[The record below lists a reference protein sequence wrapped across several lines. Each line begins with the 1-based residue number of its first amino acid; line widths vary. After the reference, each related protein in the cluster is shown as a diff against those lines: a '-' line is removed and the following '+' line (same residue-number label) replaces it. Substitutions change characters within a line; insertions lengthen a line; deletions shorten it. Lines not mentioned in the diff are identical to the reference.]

1 MHTYTANQL
10 KMFFLLGV
18 MFILLSPV
26 LAQEKPNVIVFIAD
40 DAGWRDFGAYGNS
53 SIKTD
58 HIDQLAARGM
68 KFNNAFLTTPQCS
81 PTRTSLL
88 SGQFA
93 HTVRTEDLHEPL
105 ASSVRI
111 LPSYLQQGGYYTAI
125 LGKTH
130 IGQSAM
136 EQFNVFHRGDGNPI
150 PEDFSKVLED
160 SGEKPFFAWYAFSDP
175 HRIYQEN
182 TIPDP
187 HDPAEV
193 VVPPYLADTPETRK
207 DLAMYYDEITRMDRN
222 IGDVLELLEDA
233 NEADNTLVL
242 FITDNGKPFTRAKGT
257 LYDEGIKSPL
267 IAVWP
272 DNIEAGTE
280 NDALVSLIHL
290 APTILDAAGLEKD
303 DEMYG
308 KSLLPMLVG
317 ESVQPDKF
325 VFAERNWHDCD
336 EHMRSVRSDTFKLIF
351 NAYTEWPLCT
361 AADLA
366 GSASHQSLLEL
377 KAAGKLNQN
386 QMLVFQTPRP
396 VIEFYDI
403 KEDPYEL
410 NNLAYKVEYR
420 PLIREH
426 FGALSDWMEATDDFD
441 PHYRRRYDNTDRV
454 TGTMFYGG
462 GRPEMY
468 NVIEEGK
475 DHLKRVRKRGY

>member
-1 MHTYTANQL
+1 MYTGSTNFL
-10 KMFFLLGV
+10 RTILLLGV
-18 MFILLSPV
+18 MSVLLSPA
-26 LAQEKPNVIVFIAD
+26 LAQDKPNVIVFIAD
-40 DAGWRDFGAYGNS
+40 DAGWRDFSAYGNAA
-53 SIKTD
+53 IKTD
-58 HIDQLAARGM
+58 HIDRLAERGM
-68 KFNNAFLTTPQCS
+68 KFNNAFLTTSQCS

-105 ASSVRI
+105 APSVRI

-130 IGQSAM
+130 IGQPAV
-136 EQFNVFHRGDGNPI
+136 EQFNVFHRGNGNPM

-160 SGEKPFFAWYAFSDP
+160 KGDKPFFAWYAFIDP
-175 HRIYQEN
+175 HRGYQEN

-187 HDPAEV
+187 HDPAQV
-193 VVPPYLADTPETRK
+193 IVPPYLADTPETRK

-222 IGDVLELLEDA
+222 IGEVLQLLEDA
-233 NEADNTLVL
+233 NEAENTLVI
-242 FITDNGKPFTRAKGT
+242 FITDNGKPFTRAKGS

-272 DNIEAGTE
+272 EKIEAGTT
-280 NDALVSLIHL
+280 NDALISLIHL
-290 APTILDAAGLEKD
+290 APTILDAAVLQKGD
-303 DEMYG
+303 DMYG
-308 KSLLPMLVG
+308 ESLLPMFEG
-317 ESVQPDKF
+317 EGRQPDAF

-366 GSASHQSLLEL
+366 GSPSHQSLLRL
-377 KAAGKLNQN
+377 KEEEKLNDD
-386 QMLVFQTPRP
+386 QMLVFQVPRP
-396 VIEFYDI
+396 AIEFYNV

-410 NNLAYKVEYR
+410 NNLAYDAQYR
-420 PLIREH
+420 PKIAQH
-426 FGALSDWMEATDDFD
+426 FSALSEWMEQTDDFD

-454 TGTMFYGG
+454 TGTMFLRG
-462 GRPEMY
+462 GRPGMY
-468 NVIEEGK
+468 NAIEDEEN
-475 DHLKRVRKRGY
+475 HLNRIRKSGY